1 MLSGWSVT
9 IHWEASFW
17 SVWEQISLF
26 ICDAEE
32 QMGFHQ
38 LPWKKQ
44 LLRLIMCRCVARYTC
59 LSLSELEIT
68 GVSLAQRRIINL
80 LHFSTKPHAC
90 SFTHTCWADELWVCE
105 QILIWLKLIMG
116 FDSNMSVYL
125 WSVKEG
131 FVWKREFGLHFV
143 LSQS

>member
-1 MLSGWSVT
+1 MSRIGQRSDPSRLNQCWRLSLQISKPELNQSSESMIWSDSLMLSGWSVT

-38 LPWKKQ
+38 LPRKKQ

-90 SFTHTCWADELWVCE
+90 SFTHACWADE
-105 QILIWLKLIMG
+105 
-116 FDSNMSVYL
+116 
-125 WSVKEG
+125 
-131 FVWKREFGLHFV
+131 
-143 LSQS
+143 